1 MVFAYHSHDGE
12 EGYPGDLNV
21 FAKYSLSPSSGDLD
35 IEYSAMSTK
44 KTIVNLA
51 NHMYFNLA
59 GHDGGKDEILDHLI
73 QINAE
78 FYTPVDAEIIPTG
91 EIAPVQNT
99 AFDLRVPKKFGELI
113 GGKKMSFN
121 FHAKTE
127 SNQDWVIQQVI
138 KFGSIR
144 PKMVSKWH

>member
-21 FAKYSLSPSSGDLD
+21 FAKYSLSGASGDLE

-59 GHDGGKDEILDHLI
+59 GHDAGQTEIFNHMV
-73 QINAE
+73 QINSAH
-78 FYTPVDAEIIPTG
+78 YTPVDAELIPTG
-91 EIAPVQNT
+91 EIATVQNT
-99 AFDLRVPKKFGELI
+99 AFDLRVPKKLGDLI
-113 GGKKMSFN
+113 GGTILIYYHFIMEKN
-121 FHAKTE
+121 I
-127 SNQDWVIQQVI
+127 VILSLQ
-138 KFGSIR
+138 KLFDH
-144 PKMVSKWH
+144 PELMK

>member
-1 MVFAYHSHDGE
+1 MTLEENSVVFAYHSHDGE

-113 GGKKMSFN
+113 GGKKIISIFTP
-121 FHAKTE
+121 KLKVKR
-127 SNQDWVIQQVI
+127 VIQQVI
-138 KFGSIR
+138 KFGS
-144 PKMVSKWH
+144 K

>member
-1 MVFAYHSHDGE
+1 MTLEENSVVFAYHSHDGE

-113 GGKKMSFN
+113 GGKKISFN
-121 FHAKTE
+121 FHA
-127 SNQDWVIQQVI
+127 
-138 KFGSIR
+138 
-144 PKMVSKWH
+144 